1 MERLIDMA
9 ARHLAIDPMELRL
22 RNLIRPE
29 EFPYKVASGI
39 VWDRSGFVESLT
51 SACAAIGYAKLREAF
66 GPQRSMFESNFPV
79 DKGTCSYQVLWN
91 AFKRIAA
98 GYSPDEKTA
107 LFSGTAAKAYRLTL

>member
-1 MERLIDMA
+1 MVSKPVHICFFA
-9 ARHLAIDPMELRL
+9 T
-22 RNLIRPE
+22 
-29 EFPYKVASGI
+29 SGI

-66 GPQRSMFESNFPV
+66 GPQRSMFESNLPV

-91 AFKRIAA
+91 TFKRIAA